1 MTTLKVLLLLLLAAV
16 SLNDDN
22 CSQCYSISYTLFSKE
37 WEKRMI
43 LLGKKNKWP
52 YFLVPNGSIPQKIKL
67 ILPLQL
73 FIYTDFQSI
82 WHLNWRN
89 FSLKYVVVCTRCIRT
104 DVVAYFDS
112 IRLEQLF
119 FKRVCR
125 PSKTRWYL
133 YVRTLYFQKTIDT
146 IIKGGEKSSLE
157 VDTEW

>member
-1 MTTLKVLLLLLLAAV
+1 MLFYFIHPFFKRVGKK
-16 SLNDDN
+16 ND
-22 CSQCYSISYTLFSKE
+22 SF
-37 WEKRMI
+37 
-43 LLGKKNKWP
+43 GKKNKWP

-73 FIYTDFQSI
+73 FIFTDFQSI